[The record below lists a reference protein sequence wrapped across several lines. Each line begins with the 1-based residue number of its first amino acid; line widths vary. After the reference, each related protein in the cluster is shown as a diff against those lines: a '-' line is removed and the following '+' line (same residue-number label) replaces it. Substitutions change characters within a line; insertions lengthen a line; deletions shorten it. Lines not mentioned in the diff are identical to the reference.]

1 MDTTAPIVIL
11 SLKHSNSLIIKTQ
24 QSSVINYEKHKK
36 KKKKSI
42 EHFSRNFSLTYTL
55 KYNFAP

>member
-24 QSSVINYEKHKK
+24 QPSVINYEKHKK
-36 KKKKSI
+36 KKKK
-42 EHFSRNFSLTYTL
+42 
-55 KYNFAP
+55 A

>member
-24 QSSVINYEKHKK
+24 QSSVINYEKQKK
-36 KKKKSI
+36 KKKK
-42 EHFSRNFSLTYTL
+42 
-55 KYNFAP
+55 A